1 MIMDPNNP
9 EFSIYP
15 DYNWQNNV
23 SHVEDLDLQFLN
35 SIPFNPPD
43 DLDLAF
49 ALSPGDESFL
59 FSSTDDSPVSDPGPA
74 TSSSGWSHPDA
85 AEQQHLDGSR
95 TSSGWSQPDG
105 YVRTNEEDESSSSD
119 PVTRYISQ
127 MLMEEN
133 MEDKP
138 YLCYD
143 PLALR
148 ATEMSLYD
156 VIGEQYPEERNEKF
170 PSSGYWDPPVSVAA
184 SGSSN
189 GNGMVEG
196 SFEYMV
202 KNMFSN
208 ENSVLQFNK
217 GLEEAKKFLPSNP
230 NLELVSL
237 DSGRGN
243 AGRKNNH
250 ERESSSELE
259 EEEQRNRKQSA
270 ISYEEEGELS
280 EMFDKVLLLP
290 EELTMCAALDRHDQ
304 NEKSANNGRKKQGKT
319 KAKKKNGNKSETAD
333 LRGLLVLC
341 AQAVSSSDFRTAN
354 ELLKQVRQHSSET
367 GDGTQRLAHY
377 FANGLEARLAG
388 NSSSISPN
396 FFYTIASKR
405 ISAAEILKAY
415 KTHLNSCP
423 FKKMS
428 ILFSNK
434 MIYETAVDAKTLH
447 VIDFGVMF
455 GFQWPILIQLLA
467 MRPGGPPKLRIT
479 GVELPQRGFRPTE
492 RIEEAGRRLAKYCER
507 FNVPFEYNP
516 IASQNWETIG
526 LEEFKIHTGEVVAVN
541 CLSRFKNLM
550 EESFDSTSPRNAV
563 MSLIRR
569 MNPDIFVQTEING
582 SYNAPFFVTRFREA
596 LFHFSSLFDMFD
608 CTVGGNGEE
617 KERMMFEREIYGREA
632 MNVVAAEGAD
642 RVERPE
648 TYKQWQ
654 VRNVRAGFRAL
665 PLKKELMEKVR
676 SKMKLWYHKD
686 FVVDQDGC
694 WMLQGWKG
702 RIIYATSCWV
712 PA

>member
-1 MIMDPNNP
+1 
-9 EFSIYP
+9 
-15 DYNWQNNV
+15 
-23 SHVEDLDLQFLN
+23 
-35 SIPFNPPD
+35 
-43 DLDLAF
+43 
-49 ALSPGDESFL
+49 
-59 FSSTDDSPVSDPGPA
+59 
-74 TSSSGWSHPDA
+74 
-85 AEQQHLDGSR
+85 
-95 TSSGWSQPDG
+95 
-105 YVRTNEEDESSSSD
+105 
-119 PVTRYISQ
+119 
-127 MLMEEN
+127 
-133 MEDKP
+133 
-138 YLCYD
+138 
-143 PLALR
+143 
-148 ATEMSLYD
+148 
-156 VIGEQYPEERNEKF
+156 
-170 PSSGYWDPPVSVAA
+170 
-184 SGSSN
+184 
-189 GNGMVEG
+189 
-196 SFEYMV
+196 
-202 KNMFSN
+202 
-208 ENSVLQFNK
+208 
-217 GLEEAKKFLPSNP
+217 
-230 NLELVSL
+230 
-237 DSGRGN
+237 
-243 AGRKNNH
+243 
-250 ERESSSELE
+250 
-259 EEEQRNRKQSA
+259 
-270 ISYEEEGELS
+270 
-280 EMFDKVLLLP
+280 
-290 EELTMCAALDRHDQ
+290 MCAALDRHDQ
-304 NEKSANNGRKKQGKT
+304 NYCNDDVVTVVADEKSANNGRKKQGKT

-388 NSSSISPN
+388 NSSSM
-396 FFYTIASKR
+396 IASKR